1 MKPLALLLICI
12 PSFLGVYAQQKMV
25 AVQSVKRP
33 RLVVG
38 LVVDQM
44 RWDFLYRYNERY
56 SAGGFKRLMAQGF
69 SCENTMIPYLPTYTA
84 VGHTSIYTGSVPAI
98 HGIIGNYWFDKS
110 SNLTVYCSDDSTVSG
125 VGSSTPA
132 GKMSPRNMWT
142 TTITDELRLSNQ
154 FQSKVI
160 GISLK
165 DRGAIFP
172 AGHSANAAY
181 WYDDAVGKWIS
192 STYYMTSLPSWV
204 NAFNDRGLPASYMTN
219 DWNSLYPIESYSMS
233 TADDVPYETPIK
245 GEKTATFPHRLADL
259 KENKYQ
265 AFRYTPYSNTY
276 SLEFAKSAIEN
287 EQLGK
292 GKVTDFLAISL
303 STPDYIGHEFGP
315 NSIEIED
322 TYLRLDRDIS
332 AFLTYLDQTIG
343 KGNYLFFLSADHG
356 VAHSP
361 GFLADNK
368 IPAGS
373 YNVNKLVKTIND
385 SIEAGFGLKKVVQKI
400 DNYQVYLNLAAVEKQ
415 GINTN
420 TVLRAVCTLLKNE
433 PYIVQAVETAG
444 LPQSSL
450 PPMIRS
456 MAENGYCPSRSGDIQ
471 MIIKPGYLDRVKGTT
486 HGLWNPYDAHIPLVW
501 FGWGIK
507 KGSTHRE
514 TYMTD
519 IAATLAAL
527 LKIQMPNGS
536 VGKVITEVIK

>member
-12 PSFLGVYAQQKMV
+12 PAFLGVYAQQKMV

-204 NAFNDRGLPASYMTN
+204 NAFNDSDLPASYMTN
-219 DWNSLYPIESYSMS
+219 DWNTLYPIESYSMS

-276 SLEFAKSAIEN
+276 SLEFAKSAIRN
-287 EQLGK
+287 EQLGQ

-303 STPDYIGHEFGP
+303 SAPDYIGHEFGP
-315 NSIEIED
+315 N
-322 TYLRLDRDIS
+322 
-332 AFLTYLDQTIG
+332 
-343 KGNYLFFLSADHG
+343 
-356 VAHSP
+356 
-361 GFLADNK
+361 
-368 IPAGS
+368 
-373 YNVNKLVKTIND
+373 
-385 SIEAGFGLKKVVQKI
+385 
-400 DNYQVYLNLAAVEKQ
+400 
-415 GINTN
+415 
-420 TVLRAVCTLLKNE
+420 
-433 PYIVQAVETAG
+433 
-444 LPQSSL
+444 
-450 PPMIRS
+450 
-456 MAENGYCPSRSGDIQ
+456 
-471 MIIKPGYLDRVKGTT
+471 
-486 HGLWNPYDAHIPLVW
+486 
-501 FGWGIK
+501 
-507 KGSTHRE
+507 
-514 TYMTD
+514 
-519 IAATLAAL
+519 
-527 LKIQMPNGS
+527 
-536 VGKVITEVIK
+536 